1 MVVLLFLIENNTKNK
16 LFWDIALFFIL
27 KNIFLWICID
37 KSIKNK
43 ETRLL
48 VAKNRK
54 ETYKNNYVKK

>member
-16 LFWDIALFFIL
+16 PFWDIALFFIL